1 MGDFGSIQRRESGLM
16 QKLSAAQMTM
26 IAIGGAIGT
35 GLFMGSA
42 FAIGFA
48 GPSVLISYAIGALIG
63 LLLMGCLAEMTVAH
77 PTSGSFGAY
86 AEHYLGPL
94 AGFVVRYAYWAA
106 VVLAVGME
114 VTAVGKYMK
123 YWFPAVEQWIWVALF
138 SVVLAAVNATSVKA
152 FGQMEYVFSMVKVVA
167 ICAFILIGAYVV
179 FGSRPAGVGF
189 ANYTVDGG
197 FFPNGWWGT
206 WVGVIVA
213 IFSYLNLESIAIAA
227 GEAENPR
234 QAVTSAFKTTV
245 LRLVLF
251 YLLSLAL
258 MLAIVPWSHAST
270 DTSPFVKVMEIVGI
284 PGAAGAL
291 NFVVLVASLSAMNA
305 QLYVTSRMMFSL
317 SRGGYAPAAL
327 GRVNARGVPLGAIAV
342 SCLGMAVAMVVNAL
356 KPEESLALMMSIAMF
371 GAMFAW
377 FMIFVTHLRFR
388 PRWQQEHL
396 GERLQFRMW
405 GFPVFTLLGAA
416 LMLAVIVTT
425 YFTDVFHLTALV
437 GVPMLLLLAAV
448 YQFWYRQRA
457 AVASSTSQP

>member
-1 MGDFGSIQRRESGLM
+1 
-16 QKLSAAQMTM
+16 
-26 IAIGGAIGT
+26 
-35 GLFMGSA
+35 
-42 FAIGFA
+42 
-48 GPSVLISYAIGALIG
+48 
-63 LLLMGCLAEMTVAH
+63 
-77 PTSGSFGAY
+77 
-86 AEHYLGPL
+86 
-94 AGFVVRYAYWAA
+94 
-106 VVLAVGME
+106 
-114 VTAVGKYMK
+114 
-123 YWFPAVEQWIWVALF
+123 
-138 SVVLAAVNATSVKA
+138 
-152 FGQMEYVFSMVKVVA
+152 MVKVVA

-317 SRGGYAPAAL
+317 SRGGYAPVAL